1 MLHCCNVAS
10 NITFVNF
17 CMFHL
22 AAIGELILQSCYVA
36 SLHVLVHL
44 LANCFS

>member
-10 NITFVNF
+10 NITLNF
-17 CMFHL
+17 CMFHS
-22 AAIGELILQSCYVA
+22 AAIGELLLQSCYVA
-36 SLHVLVHL
+36 LLHLLVHP